1 MDPMQAPAAQ
11 SIAAPGRS
19 PLLVVGLVGA
29 VLAAIVTLVIT
40 WAGWGQPGTAEYE
53 MYELLNRL
61 AALPMLL
68 MAAAP
73 LALLGMQTIRDE
85 RRGTI
90 AAVTMLVGLVAMAV
104 GTSAEFWIFTDEPYS
119 GSGSEGRLA
128 SYLLGTF
135 LGGVV
140 ALVGMALVGT
150 WGLRRATLPRWTAI
164 ALIGLPIALV
174 VLPFTPLSPYL
185 AIPAGV
191 LLVTTALLASDR

>member
-1 MDPMQAPAAQ
+1 MQAPAAE
-11 SIAAPGRS
+11 SLAAPTRS

-29 VLAAIVTLVIT
+29 VLAAIVTLVIS

-53 MYELLNRL
+53 TYELLNRL

-73 LALLGMQTIRDE
+73 LALLGMPKIRDE

-104 GTSAEFWIFTDEPYS
+104 GTSAEFWIFTDEPY
-119 GSGSEGRLA
+119 GGPGSEGRLA

-150 WGLRRATLPRWTAI
+150 WGLRRVTLPRWTAI
-164 ALIGLPIALV
+164 ALIGLPVALV

-191 LLVTTALLASDR
+191 LLVTTGLLGTDR